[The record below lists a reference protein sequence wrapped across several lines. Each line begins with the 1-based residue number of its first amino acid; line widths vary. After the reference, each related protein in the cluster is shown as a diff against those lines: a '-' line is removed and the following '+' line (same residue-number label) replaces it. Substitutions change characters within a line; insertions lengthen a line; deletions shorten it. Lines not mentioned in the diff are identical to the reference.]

1 MKLGK
6 NRVNLGII
14 ETCKR
19 QRCACSKKEVPHYK
33 DESKPNG
40 CTNSLCRG
48 FDRIDWGCYKI
59 RIGHKPIRS
68 SLEDCDC
75 PCFLEGNV

>member
-48 FDRIDWGCYKI
+48 FDRIIGVVI
-59 RIGHKPIRS
+59 R
-68 SLEDCDC
+68 LELDINQ
-75 PCFLEGNV
+75 FVLV